1 MCFRRPIWFISPRNS
16 TSSCGFRP
24 YGLLPRWHHTRTI
37 KSEKP
42 AGLESLTLTFYQDHS
57 EHRVIAGIMQQ
68 ILASHQVTLE
78 IKEISYDQWHEG
90 EIESDIWLNSANF
103 TLPLDFSL
111 FAHLCE
117 VPLLQHCIPIDWQAD
132 AAPLAQWR
140 NEPGELV
147 PATGRQQSN
156 GAAYPPLADYSG
168 TTQYARPAHEHPRL
182 VRFLNQRGLRRR
194 IQSSLRLLAVM
205 SAFFYI

>member
-1 MCFRRPIWFISPRNS
+1 MVP
-16 TSSCGFRP
+16 
-24 YGLLPRWHHTRTI
+24 GLWTAPRWHHARTI

-42 AGLESLTLTFYQDHS
+42 AGLESLILTFYQDHS

-117 VPLLQHCIPIDWQAD
+117 VPLLQHCIPIDWQASR
-132 AAPLAQWR
+132 PLAQWR

-147 PATGRQQSN
+147 PATGRQ
-156 GAAYPPLADYSG
+156 
-168 TTQYARPAHEHPRL
+168 
-182 VRFLNQRGLRRR
+182 
-194 IQSSLRLLAVM
+194 
-205 SAFFYI
+205 

>member
-1 MCFRRPIWFISPRNS
+1 
-16 TSSCGFRP
+16 
-24 YGLLPRWHHTRTI
+24 
-37 KSEKP
+37 
-42 AGLESLTLTFYQDHS
+42 
-57 EHRVIAGIMQQ
+57 MQQ
-68 ILASHQVTLE
+68 ILASHRVTLK

-132 AAPLAQWR
+132 AARWR
-140 NEPGELV
+140 NGENEHGELV

-156 GAAYPPLADYSG
+156 GATYPPLADHSG
-168 TTQYARPAHEHPRL
+168 AT
-182 VRFLNQRGLRRR
+182 
-194 IQSSLRLLAVM
+194 
-205 SAFFYI
+205 

>member
-1 MCFRRPIWFISPRNS
+1 MVP
-16 TSSCGFRP
+16 
-24 YGLLPRWHHTRTI
+24 GLWTAPRWHHARTI

-68 ILASHQVTLE
+68 ILASHQVTMK

-103 TLPLDFSL
+103 TLPLDF
-111 FAHLCE
+111 FAVRAL
-117 VPLLQHCIPIDWQAD
+117 VRG
-132 AAPLAQWR
+132 AAAPTLYSDRLASRRRPLAQWR

-156 GAAYPPLADYSG
+156 GAAYPPLADHSG
-168 TTQYARPAHEHPRL
+168 AT
-182 VRFLNQRGLRRR
+182 
-194 IQSSLRLLAVM
+194 
-205 SAFFYI
+205 

>member
-1 MCFRRPIWFISPRNS
+1 
-16 TSSCGFRP
+16 
-24 YGLLPRWHHTRTI
+24 
-37 KSEKP
+37 
-42 AGLESLTLTFYQDHS
+42 
-57 EHRVIAGIMQQ
+57 MQQ

-117 VPLLQHCIPIDWQAD
+117 VPLLQHCIPNRLASRRR
-132 AAPLAQWR
+132 PLAQWR

-147 PATGRQQSN
+147 PATGRQ
-156 GAAYPPLADYSG
+156 
-168 TTQYARPAHEHPRL
+168 
-182 VRFLNQRGLRRR
+182 
-194 IQSSLRLLAVM
+194 
-205 SAFFYI
+205 

>member
-1 MCFRRPIWFISPRNS
+1 MELLIDHVSKRFKDKKAVNDISLELTP
-16 TSSCGFRP
+16 GVW
-24 YGLLPRWHHTRTI
+24 GLLGANG
-37 KSEKP
+37 
-42 AGLESLTLTFYQDHS
+42 AGKTTLM
-57 EHRVIAGIMQQ
+57 RMIAGIMQQ

-132 AAPLAQWR
+132 AARWR
-140 NEPGELV
+140 NGE
-147 PATGRQQSN
+147 
-156 GAAYPPLADYSG
+156 
-168 TTQYARPAHEHPRL
+168 
-182 VRFLNQRGLRRR
+182 
-194 IQSSLRLLAVM
+194 
-205 SAFFYI
+205 